1 MRLSDVLSSE
11 ITNEFKQVEQFLNNT
26 KLKPGKQ
33 RKINI
38 GVVGLP
44 YFCRNCDSVVTFN
57 SLSDLYCIG
66 ITDNII
72 SIDCYLKCSRC
83 GETIAVWF
91 LVESE
96 KDMSLSDPFVR
107 IIKKTEKLT
116 NNVFIPSNNYGDY
129 SEYLNKADIAYNN
142 NLGAGALV
150 YLRKV
155 YECLTVDI
163 AKTSKISL
171 TDSKGNRKRF
181 KDLLKEVDDKC
192 SIIPNEYKQDRYKLF
207 EELSNVIHGGAD
219 ESDSLMRYK
228 DLRRL
233 LIGIIDNIKNNKQLN
248 GALKNL
254 GWRNK

>member
-11 ITNEFKQVEQFLNNT
+11 VVDEFKQVEQFLNN
-26 KLKPGKQ
+26 KSLRPGNQ

-44 YFCRNCDSVVTFN
+44 YYCKNCNSIVTFN
-57 SLSDLYCIG
+57 SSETLYCIG
-66 ITDNII
+66 ITKNII
-72 SIDCYLKCSRC
+72 SIDCHLKCSRC

-91 LVESE
+91 LIESQ
-96 KDMSLSDPFVR
+96 KDISVSDPFVK

-116 NNVFIPSNNYGDY
+116 ENVFIAKNDYGDY

-163 AKTSKISL
+163 AKTSKISVK
-171 TDSKGNRKRF
+171 DSKGNRKHF

-207 EELSNVIHGGAD
+207 EELSNVIHGEAD
-219 ESDSLMRYK
+219 DSNSLMKYK